1 LSIALFSNL
10 CNKTDDDKTDD
21 DDEPLKYTLYRILC
35 KIFSFTV
42 SLCTVSICNFD
53 RLDML
58 LRYRHSALRLLNQN
72 TLGRYDDD
80 DDDDDDEAGSVV
92 RLWRGLIR
100 NALIMNMHSTVLM
113 LLECR

>member
-1 LSIALFSNL
+1 
-10 CNKTDDDKTDD
+10 
-21 DDEPLKYTLYRILC
+21 
-35 KIFSFTV
+35 
-42 SLCTVSICNFD
+42 
-53 RLDML
+53 ML

-72 TLGRYDDD
+72 TLGRYD